1 MKKKNKSFGEA
12 LAVGSALAGAALGAA
27 AVILSDKK
35 NQEKIKKTVD
45 DLSDE
50 AVKIGKSVKSKVDE
64 FAKKTSTKV
73 TAKKA
78 PAKKAT
84 VKKTSVKKARSTS
97 SGLKKATTPPTGKVY
112 TPKKK

>member
-1 MKKKNKSFGEA
+1 MKKKNTSFGEA
-12 LAVGSALAGAALGAA
+12 IAIGAALTGAALGAA
-27 AVILSDKK
+27 AVMLSDKK

-64 FAKKTSTKV
+64 FAKTRSTSSGQ
-73 TAKKA
+73 AKA
-78 PAKKAT
+78 PAKKAP
-84 VKKTSVKKARSTS
+84 VKKSPAKKA
-97 SGLKKATTPPTGKVY
+97 ATPPSGKIY